1 MSYKNILI
9 NIQNNIATVFLNR
22 PKSLNALNTDMVLE
36 LDKAFDELA
45 GNLQVMVI
53 IITGEKNFAAGA
65 DISNMLDLSPEQA
78 KEFSFRKTF
87 SKIEDCPKPI
97 IAAITGFAL
106 GGGMELALC
115 CDFRIASPSAKMGFP
130 EINLGI
136 FPGAGGTQRLP
147 RLIGPAR
154 AKKMIYTGNMIDAN
168 TALEYGLI
176 DDFTENPLEEAMR
189 IALEFSNKAP
199 IALKMAKQCINL
211 ANDVDA
217 KTGFEFEAVS
227 WASMFATEDQKEG
240 MQAFVGRRGPKF
252 IGA

>member
-1 MSYKNILI
+1 
-9 NIQNNIATVFLNR
+9 
-22 PKSLNALNTDMVLE
+22 
-36 LDKAFDELA
+36 
-45 GNLQVMVI
+45 
-53 IITGEKNFAAGA
+53 
-65 DISNMLDLSPEQA
+65 
-78 KEFSFRKTF
+78 
-87 SKIEDCPKPI
+87 
-97 IAAITGFAL
+97 
-106 GGGMELALC
+106 
-115 CDFRIASPSAKMGFP
+115 
-130 EINLGI
+130 
-136 FPGAGGTQRLP
+136 
-147 RLIGPAR
+147 
-154 AKKMIYTGNMIDAN
+154 MIYTGNMIDAN